1 MNSPP
6 SRPTNDTTELAKD
19 RNRQA
24 AERTITSWIG
34 TSLLLIGFGIS
45 VKSIYSAVNRSL
57 PQNSLEVNSQLATMI
72 SLAAI
77 AFGISI
83 LIPVAITHRLEI
95 KSLEREDYLTR
106 PVHHLNQLLVV
117 GSVILFGLV
126 ALAAVVLVISQS

>member
-1 MNSPP
+1 VNPP
-6 SRPTNDTTELAKD
+6 ASRPTNDVTELAKD

-24 AERTITSWIG
+24 AERTITSWIEI
-34 TSLLLIGFGIS
+34 SLLLMGFGIS
-45 VKSIYSAVNRSL
+45 IEAVDSAVNRSF
-57 PQNSLEVNSQLATMI
+57 PNNSLEINSQLAIMI
-72 SLAAI
+72 SLVAI

-83 LIPVAITHRLEI
+83 LIPVVITHQLEI

-106 PVHHLNQLLVV
+106 PIHHLNQLLVV